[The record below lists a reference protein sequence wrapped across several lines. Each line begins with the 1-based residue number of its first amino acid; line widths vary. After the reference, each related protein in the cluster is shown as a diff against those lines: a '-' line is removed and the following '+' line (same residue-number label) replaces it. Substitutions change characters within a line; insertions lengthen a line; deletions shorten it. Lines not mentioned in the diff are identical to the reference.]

1 MDDPVFAFPKA
12 PAPERTPGPE
22 LKSAMRRARVEVAE
36 RSAATAELRGAEVA
50 RLEMLKEALEP
61 VFAQLPRE
69 AEGFD
74 LGLVPGDRPRLFVD
88 MVAYVELDRDRRTFR
103 MVQDTRAGR
112 FVVAESD
119 RIDPVVDA
127 VTVYLGRRMV
137 ERERALAG
145 DIRVLEP
152 LPMLARENPVREAAV
167 AAREPVAVVAGAVA
181 TPAMAPAPTPLPVPA
196 QPTRSYRL
204 GDLFFMLVLGL
215 VIGAGLVVLLAWLWQ
230 RGVLAPLLAA
240 LGWAG

>member
-1 MDDPVFAFPKA
+1 
-12 PAPERTPGPE
+12 
-22 LKSAMRRARVEVAE
+22 MRRARVEEAE
-36 RSAATAELRGAEVA
+36 RSAAAAELRGAEVA
-50 RLEMLKEALEP
+50 RLEMLKEALAP

-152 LPMLARENPVREAAV
+152 LPILSRETPGRDAAAV
-167 AAREPVAVVAGAVA
+167 AREPAGVVAG
-181 TPAMAPAPTPLPVPA
+181 PAPAPPMAPAPTPLPEPVQPA
-196 QPTRSYRL
+196 RSYRL

-215 VIGAGLVVLLAWLWQ
+215 VLGAGLVVLLAWLRQ
-230 RGVLAPLLAA
+230 RGVFAPLLAA

>member
-152 LPMLARENPVREAAV
+152 LPAHTREGPVREAAV
-167 AAREPVAVVAGAVA
+167 ATREPVAVAAGLAA

-230 RGVLAPLLAA
+230 RGALAPLLATF
-240 LGWAG
+240 GWAG